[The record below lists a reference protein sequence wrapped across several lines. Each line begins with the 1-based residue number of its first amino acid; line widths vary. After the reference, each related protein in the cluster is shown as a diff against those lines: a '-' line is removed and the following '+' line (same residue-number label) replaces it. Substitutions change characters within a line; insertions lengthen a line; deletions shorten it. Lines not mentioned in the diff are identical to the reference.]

1 MIPQFNLSLPEVD
14 LHNADLQI
22 YRSVS
27 TYNNPK
33 SFLDESSIPPLLIA
47 FILDTSDIP
56 NGQALVWNRESGKYT
71 VDNALLASGGP
82 KGKGKETEQKN
93 GIILERWTIRAR
105 YVKIVFIP
113 VLIADE
119 ACRNSVEAISASQ
132 MAPHTAYRLGIIH
145 FRALYS
151 LIRLLPAYRLF
162 RRLRRINSGIR
173 VGIKLWGPEGY
184 PNTDEGLAEAWEVME
199 RGLISLD
206 TSLSDLVPSDQS
218 PPDDSERCDLPPL
231 DMFGTTY
238 AVNVEYRPEVDFSV
252 EDLESVLS
260 ERFVDMDE
268 DWFKPTVARHRM
280 EDEHGRGL
288 PAEIQSNR
296 RTSNPTAI
304 PSTSPIP
311 SRQQA
316 ATPQSFGSAGAA
328 FSSGRP
334 TGSRVASGVGT
345 SVGKGSAGSR
355 WGALGEGLPFAAPR
369 MSGSGSEAP
378 RVSSLFKRL
387 PMR

>member
-1 MIPQFNLSLPEVD
+1 
-14 LHNADLQI
+14 
-22 YRSVS
+22 
-27 TYNNPK
+27 
-33 SFLDESSIPPLLIA
+33 
-47 FILDTSDIP
+47 
-56 NGQALVWNRESGKYT
+56 
-71 VDNALLASGGP
+71 
-82 KGKGKETEQKN
+82 
-93 GIILERWTIRAR
+93 
-105 YVKIVFIP
+105 
-113 VLIADE
+113 
-119 ACRNSVEAISASQ
+119 
-132 MAPHTAYRLGIIH
+132 
-145 FRALYS
+145 
-151 LIRLLPAYRLF
+151 
-162 RRLRRINSGIR
+162 
-173 VGIKLWGPEGY
+173 
-184 PNTDEGLAEAWEVME
+184 
-199 RGLISLD
+199 
-206 TSLSDLVPSDQS
+206 
-218 PPDDSERCDLPPL
+218 
-231 DMFGTTY
+231 
-238 AVNVEYRPEVDFSV
+238 
-252 EDLESVLS
+252 
-260 ERFVDMDE
+260 MDE

-378 RVSSLFKRL
+378 RVSSWRKKTPNAIVADSCRVHLHQAESPHLASVVQLSQLGGYLAIRYTLQCHPHL
-387 PMR
+387 PPPFSDQHPRAYTLLHSCLDPAPR